1 MLENE
6 IVTMGAKRF
15 LRRPGFGSVCD
26 RTQPEADLQGCN
38 CRFLHNWMAGLAQLP
53 GSDKAR
59 KQLCQIHIVVV
70 ATHDMGPF
78 HGLNGRYKNVCYFVS
93 CSGLDS
99 DHLLSVP
106 GDRPT
111 LPCSVL
117 GLLPGISLCPSPTLL
132 QVQKL
137 VLAWFC
143 VGFLLAGPFPLCFL
157 FLQAYFCLVLN

>member
-26 RTQPEADLQGCN
+26 GTQPEADLQGCN

-78 HGLNGRYKNVCYFVS
+78 HGLNGRYKNCWACYQGFPCAQAPLSFKYKSSYWLGFASVS
-93 CSGLDS
+93 FWLV
-99 DHLLSVP
+99 H
-106 GDRPT
+106 
-111 LPCSVL
+111 
-117 GLLPGISLCPSPTLL
+117 SLCAFCFYKPIS
-132 QVQKL
+132 
-137 VLAWFC
+137 AWF
-143 VGFLLAGPFPLCFL
+143 
-157 FLQAYFCLVLN
+157 